1 MMTATRKNRG
11 LSLAEVLVAVF
22 VVGVGVLA
30 TASTLFYSVGAAG
43 DAERRSQAVFWG
55 REMLD
60 LVRARNLPFQPDVPA
75 YPNPINDGDYDS
87 DADDNG
93 ARRPFNDPPFALD
106 FPDTNFERRIEMKRL
121 SNDPNH
127 HLYQVA
133 AIKITLFWNEGANE
147 KRVTLWSYHQRP

>member
-1 MMTATRKNRG
+1 MIRNTRKRRG

-30 TASTLFYSVGAAG
+30 TASTLYYSLGAAG

-60 LVRARNLPFQPDVPA
+60 LVRARNLPFQPDVPTA
-75 YPNPINDGDYDS
+75 PDPINDGDYDN
-87 DADDNG
+87 DADDSG
-93 ARRPFNDPPFALD
+93 PRRAFNAPPFALD

-127 HLYQVA
+127 HLYQVV
-133 AIKITLFWNEGANE
+133 AIKVTLFWNEGATE
-147 KRVTLWSYHQRP
+147 KKVTLWSYHQRP